1 MSGSNTDYIP
11 ASETYGGARPSTGPE
26 AGAGESNLLERSRD
40 AGFFRT
46 RFGLPLQ

>member
-26 AGAGESNLLERSRD
+26 AGADESTCLSE
-40 AGFFRT
+40 AGTPVFWT